1 MRKRS
6 KYLLDTNIFSYAVNA
21 DWKKPED
28 YPHWVSRRIRVNLE
42 RCYLPSIA
50 VQEITFGL
58 YQKQVAARRRTKAE
72 KWLRRLPKLA
82 YDEAAAR
89 IAGQLQA
96 ELRRHGIVIADAD
109 LQIAS
114 IALRHNL
121 TLVTHNVKHFEHIQG
136 LRIENWAE
144 MPMSVEEFFR
154 YLIASI
160 MRPIHWFAAV
170 AIALVVFL
178 VTVPP
183 SSYFS
188 VGVWLFPFWLRVA
201 EIAVILGLGLALLEI
216 GSVRLCLSLRH
227 RRII

>member
-1 MRKRS
+1 MRKRP

-21 DWKKPED
+21 DWDKPED
-28 YPHWVSRRIRVNLE
+28 YPHWVSRRIRVNLK

-58 YQKQVAARRRTKAE
+58 NKKQVTEQRRARTD

-82 YDEAAAR
+82 YDDEAAR
-89 IAGQLQA
+89 VAGELRA
-96 ELRRHGIVIADAD
+96 ELRRRGVGIEDAD

-121 TLVTHNVKHFEHIQG
+121 TLITHNVKHFEHIPG

-160 MRPIHWFAAV
+160 MRPIHWLIAV
-170 AIALVVFL
+170 VVALVVFG
-178 VTVPP
+178 VTVPS

-188 VGVWLFPFWLRVA
+188 VGDWFFPFLWRVA
-201 EIAVILGLGLALLEI
+201 EIAVVLGVGLALIEI
-216 GSVRLCLSLRH
+216 ASVRLCLSLWH